1 MSDKIIQI
9 CPCEPDVRIAYDN
22 EGLLEI
28 YPPTCLAI
36 IERCSTREIV
46 YMETVDNEIKVVD
59 TKDKN
64 PPAST
69 VGNDWFFA
77 EETPNDKI
85 LVAPFG
91 MGEAEVFEI
100 PLNDMLVC
108 W

>member
-64 PPAST
+64 FLGFLSAS
-69 VGNDWFFA
+69 NK
-77 EETPNDKI
+77 DKI
-85 LVAPFG
+85 LELKG
-91 MGEAEVFEI
+91 QLKQKIQKCQTKTTILI
-100 PLNDMLVC
+100 PHPNL
-108 W
+108 

>member
-1 MSDKIIQI
+1 MSEKIIQI

-59 TKDKN
+59 TEDKN
-64 PPAST
+64 FLEFLSAS
-69 VGNDWFFA
+69 N
-77 EETPNDKI
+77 EDKI
-85 LVAPFG
+85 LELKGQLKQKYENVKPKQQF
-91 MGEAEVFEI
+91 
-100 PLNDMLVC
+100 
-108 W
+108 